1 MDKQPKI
8 SNLFGLKGAASED
21 RWRAWLVFGLA
32 PMIVLL
38 AIVFSMFKQ
47 CTALG
52 RAAEPDVYDPNEC
65 GAGFVTKADSVFA
78 LLLAGECVDT
88 SIEAI
93 DLNSL
98 NRRYRALEFALP
110 FGEEGNDYIES
121 SNLRV
126 VGIHPEYIKDES
138 LRRFYYNSRL
148 PQLLEQQREKLGES
162 LFEIRYKSMLP
173 DKELRADNPD
183 RLCPIEVRSIKM
195 IPSMFKV
202 RLVKNKWTGVIES
215 REDCLFDDTSTV
227 YLTYGNTVLPLHS
240 DAAHTTRN
248 PIYFNAIT
256 DEGIL
261 LWTPPSSARQSHV
274 PPDTIDYYKYYETA
288 FNNHD
293 QPHNIRLQLQK
304 SRTSDELAHIIMTY
318 AGGRLRMK
326 HNCGLLI
333 MGSKQTVYMHQSKA
347 SDPLTDVPFEDG
359 MKILMYT
366 EANNKLSEKLGEI
379 TLYKHNPMRMLS
391 YLTQTSIGTDRFFIS
406 DYQTDLFT
414 QQLLRGLSQHLS
426 NRENVDTV
434 RLTIDPLL
442 SREFENEIKQ
452 YVKQLPGLIAVDR
465 HKNSKPATQINEQY
479 DMSVTIM
486 DLATGDVLA
495 TPFYTTLFDNVEY
508 SDQLKLATRNTSL
521 CRRSIG
527 STFKPMEALAS
538 VLAIPSLVDL
548 NTTGR
553 YGPLATDSN
562 LVTFF
567 GRHTTLWARDVSGRP
582 SSQWGGCDFV
592 KFLGRSDDVYPV
604 GLVALALAGN
614 TDGASATSL
623 RVGDNDSY
631 FNDGSPRRLLRFK
644 DASKNETMLPLE
656 NQPFVHNMSSVFNIN
671 YDERDDDALYSRT
684 TDIDLFEQ
692 LVASMS
698 DEDRDGRIFGLRE
711 VSPEPTQLRF
721 DRMDDGED
729 FHDLL
734 VPWTLGQGDNMWNCV
749 KLAEAWAR
757 MIGKRDVRA
766 SFIAGNGKAT
776 PNSLVDGVMSFA
788 ERQNANNTW
797 NAFLEKFH
805 DAQQFPKDQ
814 GGTLVDMRR
823 AVMDLGE
830 GLVLFSKT
838 GTPSA
843 YVPPIDI
850 PLMGSR
856 LRKMDLG
863 MFSFVLL
870 KSAQYDRVRDN
881 RPAHGIVCIV
891 RVSRTYECTNR
902 GCTSGEP
909 CKSCKPYWG
918 LESAHARDFFSGNA
932 RRLRK
937 LVDMTR
943 RYYGG
948 D

>member
-1 MDKQPKI
+1 MELKI
-8 SNLFGLKGAASED
+8 ED
-21 RWRAWLVFGLA
+21 LNSKRRRWRRWLVFGLA

-52 RAAEPDVYDPNEC
+52 RAAQPDVYDPSEC

-93 DLNSL
+93 DLESL

-148 PQLLEQQREKLGES
+148 PQLLEQQREQLGES
-162 LFEIRYKSMLP
+162 LFEIRCKSMLP
-173 DKELRADNPD
+173 DKELRADNPK
-183 RLCPIEVRSIKM
+183 RLHPVEVRSIKM

-215 REDCLFDDTSTV
+215 REGCLFDDTSTV

-240 DAAHTTRN
+240 DAAHDSN
-248 PIYFNAIT
+248 NEIHFYPIMN
-256 DEGIL
+256 EGIV
-261 LWTPPSSARQSHV
+261 LWKPPTASNGTPPQQ
-274 PPDTIDYYKYYETA
+274 IDYYEYYKMA
-288 FNNHD
+288 FD
-293 QPHNIRLQLQK
+293 SLAQPHTIALHLRPDCDSKNESASIN
-304 SRTSDELAHIIMTY
+304 MTY
-318 AGGRLRMK
+318 SGGHLRMS
-326 HNCGLLI
+326 HNCGLVV
-333 MGSKQTVYMHQSKA
+333 MGSRQTVSLHQSNPNKHK
-347 SDPLTDVPFEDG
+347 PTDVPFEDG

-391 YLTQTSIGTDRFFIS
+391 YLTQTSVGTDRFFIS

-486 DLATGDVLA
+486 DMATGEVLA

-538 VLAIPSLVDL
+538 VLAIPSLVNM

-553 YGPLATDSN
+553 YGPPDFTKGHEQ
-562 LVTFF
+562 VMFF
-567 GRHTTLWARDVSGRP
+567 GRLTRPWAKNTAGH
-582 SSQWGGCDFV
+582 WGGCDFTT
-592 KFLGRSDDVYPV
+592 FLGRSDDVYPV

-623 RVGDNDSY
+623 MVGGNDSY

-644 DASKNETMLPLE
+644 DASKNEIMRTLR
-656 NQPFVHNMSSVFNIN
+656 NQPFVQNMAHVFNVN

-734 VPWTLGQGDNMWNCV
+734 VPWVLGQGDNMWNCV

-766 SFIAGNGKAT
+766 SFIAGNGT
-776 PNSLVDGVMSFA
+776 PKSLVDGVMSFA

-805 DAQQFPKDQ
+805 EAQQFPKDQ

-850 PLMGSR
+850 PLMGGR

-870 KSAQYDRVRDN
+870 KSAQYARVRDN

-902 GCTSGEP
+902 GCTSGDP
-909 CKSCKPYWG
+909 CDSCKPYWG
-918 LESAHARDFFSGNA
+918 LESAHARDFFADDA